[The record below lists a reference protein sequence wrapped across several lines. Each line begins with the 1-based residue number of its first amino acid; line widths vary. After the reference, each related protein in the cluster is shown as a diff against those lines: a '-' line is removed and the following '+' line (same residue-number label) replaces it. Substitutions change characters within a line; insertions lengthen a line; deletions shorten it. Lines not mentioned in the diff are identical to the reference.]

1 MSNNHVLNKACKSIF
16 KSSFDAILLTDKDAK
31 ILSANPSAEVLFGY
45 SKEELIKFNISQ
57 LVDIHDYQFNFKTLQ
72 GKINQITLLK
82 NGGTK
87 FKAELS
93 INIFKDDNNED
104 KFTLIIKDCS
114 RISLQKKIEKNLKD
128 LTELLNLANE
138 AILVRDLNSKILF
151 WNDGAKEMYGYNQD
165 DALNKVSHDL
175 LQTKF
180 PTSLVDLDQELIN
193 EKMWSGELIQTT
205 KNGKQIVL
213 SSRQSLKVDENGNP
227 ISFLEINNDI
237 SEQKIAEMELK
248 IYQENLEEKV
258 VERTKALELSNNE
271 LQQFAYVASHDLR
284 EPLRMI
290 TSFLELLEKQ
300 YNHKLDEKGKELI
313 GFAVNGAKRLDS
325 MIIDLLEYSRVVNK
339 EREFNNVN
347 FNNVLEQT
355 KLNLKSSIDDTNAVV
370 TYNSLPTLF
379 GDEQLMVQLFQ
390 NIISNSIKYQSKE
403 TPKIEIS
410 AIKESN
416 RYLFKVE
423 DNGIGMSNKNL
434 KRIFT
439 IFQRLHTKEE
449 YEGTGIGLAIV
460 KKIVHQHDGHIW
472 VKSILGEGTTL
483 YFTIPT

>member
-1 MSNNHVLNKACKSIF
+1 
-16 KSSFDAILLTDKDAK
+16 
-31 ILSANPSAEVLFGY
+31 
-45 SKEELIKFNISQ
+45 
-57 LVDIHDYQFNFKTLQ
+57 
-72 GKINQITLLK
+72 
-82 NGGTK
+82 
-87 FKAELS
+87 
-93 INIFKDDNNED
+93 
-104 KFTLIIKDCS
+104 
-114 RISLQKKIEKNLKD
+114 
-128 LTELLNLANE
+128 
-138 AILVRDLNSKILF
+138 
-151 WNDGAKEMYGYNQD
+151 
-165 DALNKVSHDL
+165 
-175 LQTKF
+175 
-180 PTSLVDLDQELIN
+180 
-193 EKMWSGELIQTT
+193 
-205 KNGKQIVL
+205 
-213 SSRQSLKVDENGNP
+213 
-227 ISFLEINNDI
+227 
-237 SEQKIAEMELK
+237 MELK

-300 YNHKLDEKGKELI
+300 YNDKLDENGKELI
-313 GFAVNGAKRLDS
+313 GFAVNGSKRLDS
-325 MIIDLLEYSRVVNK
+325 MINDLLEYSRVVNK
-339 EREFNNVN
+339 EREFKNVN

-370 TYNSLPTLF
+370 TYHSLPTLF
-379 GDEQLMVQLFQ
+379 GDEQLLVMLFQ
-390 NIISNSIKYQSKE
+390 NLISNSIKYRSNK

-449 YEGTGIGLAIV
+449 YEGTGIGLAIA
-460 KKIVHQHDGHIW
+460 KKIVNQHDGHIW
-472 VKSILGEGTTL
+472 VESLLGDGTTL